1 MCIVKSLLL
10 IECEVRTFHGDMEMD
25 HIKKE
30 QLMLHQIIDLLNMA
44 SLSWMFV
51 FVCLSDPALTCTCTH
66 LCASSTLHI
75 YVSFYARVGVWMSV
89 CMSLCCHI
97 CCYQGNPVGRRR
109 SAERCTAWRRETCG
123 AQPVAG
129 KKPVRD
135 SPTNPVPFPRSWDE
149 LFLTRSDS

>member
-1 MCIVKSLLL
+1 MCIVNSLLL
-10 IECEVRTFHGDMEMD
+10 IECKIRAWRSY
-25 HIKKE
+25 KKNPIAVASNHRP
-30 QLMLHQIIDLLNMA
+30 LQIWLPCFECLC
-44 SLSWMFV
+44 LC
-51 FVCLSDPALTCTCTH
+51 VCLALPLH
-66 LCASSTLHI
+66 AHVHIYVPSSALHI
-75 YVSFYARVGVWMSV
+75 YVSFYASVGVWMSV

-135 SPTNPVPFPRSWDE
+135 SPTNPAPFPRP
-149 LFLTRSDS
+149 